1 MTATAAGRQIIKSI
15 DAAVRPLGFSRRGQR
30 WERASS
36 ETLCRLTLWKHLSRY
51 HLAIWVSVLELN
63 DGPEVVWHI
72 IGGMFSPSVEEKI
85 EWEKCLD
92 TRRSEVSGKP
102 QETRRAEVLQEKIV
116 PLLRSFE
123 TLEGIKK
130 RLHSGQLR
138 GMGVRTE
145 LQRLTGYRA

>member
-1 MTATAAGRQIIKSI
+1 
-15 DAAVRPLGFSRRGQR
+15 
-30 WERASS
+30 
-36 ETLCRLTLWKHLSRY
+36 
-51 HLAIWVSVLELN
+51 
-63 DGPEVVWHI
+63 
-72 IGGMFSPSVEEKI
+72 MFSPSVEEKI